1 MGNYEVIY
9 DRAGAQAW
17 EGCPNFDNRANQIR
31 IYDGLISRI
40 VAFSNKIRF
49 TYWYEKRHDVKVVL
63 E

>member
-1 MGNYEVIY
+1 MVSYEVIY
-9 DRAGAQAW
+9 DRAELKAW
-17 EGCPNFDNRANQIR
+17 EGCPRFNKRAKHLFAN
-31 IYDGLISRI
+31 I